1 MWQRKQ
7 TIYFFLSAALIF
19 LMPLSSLLEA
29 GNTAAEGYAAS
40 LKINLY
46 EISLKHT
53 GPIGPED
60 SQSLIPL
67 SVLLYGS
74 ALMLLILI
82 FQYKNRPLQIK
93 LSRSLSLVLAL
104 VQLSYIVLMYRAV
117 ASMGDTSLQF
127 QYGWNIPFPAIAAIL
142 AWMGYRGVKQ
152 DEALV
157 RAADRIR

>member
-19 LMPLSSLLEA
+19 LMPLTTLLEA
-29 GNTAAEGYAAS
+29 GNPGTEGYAAS

-46 EISLKHT
+46 EISLSHN
-53 GPIGPED
+53 GPIGPSD
-60 SQSLIPL
+60 VQSLIPL
-67 SVLLYGS
+67 AVLLYGT

-82 FQYKNRPLQIK
+82 FQFKNRPLQIK

-117 ASMGDTSLQF
+117 TSMGDASLQF
-127 QYGWNIPFPAIAAIL
+127 KYGWNIPLPAIAAL
-142 AWMGYRGVKQ
+142 LTWMGHRGVKA